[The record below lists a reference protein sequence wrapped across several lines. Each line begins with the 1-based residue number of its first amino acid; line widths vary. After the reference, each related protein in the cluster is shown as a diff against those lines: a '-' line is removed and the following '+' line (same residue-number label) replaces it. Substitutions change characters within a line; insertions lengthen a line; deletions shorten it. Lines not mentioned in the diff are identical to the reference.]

1 MSIHMNT
8 AMPMSK
14 RVHRV
19 LFLCTHNSA
28 RSILAEALATHLGQ
42 GRLQGYSA
50 GSQPSGTVNPH
61 ALATLDRLGCRID
74 GLRSKSWTE
83 FTGPDAVPMDLVI
96 TVCDNAAHE
105 ICPVWPGTPVPTH
118 WGCPDPSAT
127 TGGAQETAL
136 AFRRTAALIADRIE
150 RLLELPL
157 DAMDDA
163 SLGNALTAI
172 AQDTRPVSLELAG

>member
-1 MSIHMNT
+1 MST
-8 AMPMSK
+8 TMPMSNPV
-14 RVHRV
+14 RRV

-74 GLRSKSWTE
+74 GLRSKSWEE

-118 WGCPDPSAT
+118 WGCPDPSST
-127 TGGAQETAL
+127 RGGTQETAL
-136 AFRRTAALIADRIE
+136 AFRRTAELIADRIQ
-150 RLLELPL
+150 RLLVLPL
-157 DAMDDA
+157 DAMDA
-163 SLGNALTAI
+163 AELGNALAAI
-172 AQDTRPVSLELAG
+172 AQDTRPAPLELVT